1 MHTHIQS
8 YLTHVFT
15 LSEWVTQTK
24 KKKQKKKLAEKNTW
38 NTRRNY
44 VRGLIEFAPQWAQH
58 ARNMDL
64 KLPPSL
70 PDSRW
75 ESRKYRQYVSQPRLS
90 GAYDMEG
97 TGQGMGKTGRD
108 KAGKRFWRYT
118 TYLLVGD
125 TENTQNK

>member
-1 MHTHIQS
+1 MSHSDQ
-8 YLTHVFT
+8 
-15 LSEWVTQTK
+15 K
-24 KKKQKKKLAEKNTW
+24 NKKQKKKLAEKNTW

-97 TGQGMGKTGRD
+97 IGQGMGKTGRD